1 MEKILTISVWQIVF
15 LKSKFPLQKD
25 DFDYETTLSGFTK
38 ALMLMNSNKLINF
51 TIMAVC
57 LSLDLSVF
65 SNLFN
70 LILWLSQYSFIV
82 SKTYRSMFC

>member
-1 MEKILTISVWQIVF
+1 MEKILTISILQIVF

-51 TIMAVC
+51 TIMAAC

-70 LILWLSQYSFIV
+70 LILWLSQYSFMV
-82 SKTYRSMFC
+82 SKTHRSMFS